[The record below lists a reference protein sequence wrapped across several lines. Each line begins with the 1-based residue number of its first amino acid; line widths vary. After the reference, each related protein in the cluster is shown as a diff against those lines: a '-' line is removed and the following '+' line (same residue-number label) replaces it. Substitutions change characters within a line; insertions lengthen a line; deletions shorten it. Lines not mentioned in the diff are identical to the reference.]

1 MLSVSSRVRSLE
13 TRTTELNKKL
23 LECETSCQGVSNL
36 VDEVE
41 KQTKTNTRNIIYHD
55 SRIKK
60 LETLEKQP
68 TQNQDQHIDEI
79 NRLKDSI
86 LDLQCR
92 SMKNNLIFTGITYS
106 KFENCEQKLRIF

>member
-13 TRTTELNKKL
+13 TQTTELNKKL

-36 VDEVE
+36 FDEVE
-41 KQTKTNTRNIIYHD
+41 EQTKSNTRNIIHHD

-60 LETLEKQP
+60 LETFEKQP
-68 TQNQDQHIDEI
+68 AQNQDQHIDEI

-86 LDLQCR
+86 LDRRHVPLQ
-92 SMKNNLIFTGITYS
+92 
-106 KFENCEQKLRIF
+106 